1 MDTRIQYALLAI
13 FFALLWWIIGVLSG
27 SLAAYFVYFFS
38 LESSGRDWP
47 AVFSFVLIALGCGI
61 FGMFRSW
68 QLYNKKIAELTS

>member
-1 MDTRIQYALLAI
+1 VDTRIQYALLAI

-47 AVFSFVLIALGCGI
+47 AVIAFVLIALGCGV